1 MPACSYNVVLLS
13 HQGTWRGRWILLNW
27 TFSIEFSQSTPV
39 FPESNGILQGVLQS
53 RSTNRLLDMITH
65 VYIQESYLGA
75 GSCPMFCRLC
85 PIIFAGGILV
95 LSHVSWVNS
104 LFHPLFLFFNYL
116 LLLLL
121 LLLLFFVITIAI
133 LIFVIVI
140 TNTTTITITIIYYY
154 Y

>member
-39 FPESNGILQGVLQS
+39 FPVSNGILQDVLQC

-104 LFHPLFLFFNYL
+104 LFHPLFLF
-116 LLLLL
+116 
-121 LLLLFFVITIAI
+121 I
-133 LIFVIVI
+133 
-140 TNTTTITITIIYYY
+140 IIYYCY
-154 Y
+154 YCYYYYFCYYYCYSYFCYCYY